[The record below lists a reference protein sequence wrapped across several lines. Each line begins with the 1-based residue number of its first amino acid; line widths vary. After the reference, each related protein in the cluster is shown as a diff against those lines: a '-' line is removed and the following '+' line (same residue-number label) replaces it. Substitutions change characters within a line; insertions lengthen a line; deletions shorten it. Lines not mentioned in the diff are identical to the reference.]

1 MAHIA
6 SVMRSSV
13 PGRDIS
19 DTREQPTLAHR
30 SVQRQFRTDGS
41 YVQDTRI
48 SGGAK
53 EFDVD
58 FQGRA
63 TARVDCG
70 ANTEQPEIKNRKW
83 VN

>member
-1 MAHIA
+1 MAHNA
-6 SVMRSSV
+6 SVVRSSV
-13 PGRDIS
+13 PGG
-19 DTREQPTLAHR
+19 TFQTPGEQPTLAHR

-41 YVQDTRI
+41 YVQDTQI